1 MNRNGSHNRPNE
13 TTGATRTSRRNK
25 QGCTR
30 DETGAR
36 MRRKTDDEM
45 IEYLTAPAAVIAA
58 AASLWNT
65 YQFAKLSGRMDA
77 AERAHSAHVNAP
89 GLHGIR

>member
-1 MNRNGSHNRPNE
+1 MKGRKNE
-13 TTGATRTSRRNK
+13 KG
-25 QGCTR
+25 
-30 DETGAR
+30 DE
-36 MRRKTDDEM
+36 DEM
-45 IEYLTAPAAVIAA
+45 IEYLTAAAAVIAA

-77 AERAHSAHVNAP
+77 AERAHNAHVNAP

>member
-1 MNRNGSHNRPNE
+1 MK
-13 TTGATRTSRRNK
+13 RRNNEK
-25 QGCTR
+25 G
-30 DETGAR
+30 
-36 MRRKTDDEM
+36 DDEM
-45 IEYLTAPAAVIAA
+45 IEYLTAAAAVIAA

-77 AERAHSAHVNAP
+77 GERAHNAHVNAP